1 MVCNLSKWEILQ
13 LSDIPKIIL
22 IGTDCNTTWMMVNA
36 LQKDY
41 PDLIVA
47 VENPVPR
54 LIKIKR
60 RIARLGLIE
69 VFGQLLFILYISI
82 IKYLNSNQLQSLLDS
97 TGLSTEIPKN
107 LILNHF
113 SSVNSNEFI
122 SWLRFIQPRVVI
134 INGTR
139 IISKKVLNST
149 KAVFL
154 NTHCGITPAYRGVHG
169 AYWALTQGDNNNVGV
184 TIHIVDEGIDTGG
197 ILFQEKIQIE
207 NNDNFLTYPI
217 KQYLI
222 GTTLMRRAVNEVL
235 AGRTFK
241 YNRDD
246 LFSKVWYHPT
256 IWNYLWNYFR
266 YGVR

>member
-1 MVCNLSKWEILQ
+1 MT
-13 LSDIPKIIL
+13 DIPRIIL
-22 IGTDCNTTWMMVNA
+22 IGTDCTTTWMMVNA
-36 LQKDY
+36 LRKDY

-47 VENPVPR
+47 VEKPVHR
-54 LIKIKR
+54 SIIIKR
-60 RIARLGLIE
+60 RIARLGLIK
-69 VFGQLLFILYISI
+69 VFGQLLFILLISI
-82 IKYLNSNQLQSLLDS
+82 IKYFNTNRLQSLITS
-97 TGLSTEIPKN
+97 TGLSSEVPKD

-122 SWLRFIQPRVVI
+122 SWLRFIQPKVVI

-169 AYWALTQGDNNNVGV
+169 AYWALTLGDNNNVGV
-184 TIHIVDEGIDTGG
+184 TIHIVDEGIDTGS

-207 NNDNFLTYPI
+207 NYDNFLTYPI

-222 GTTLMRRAVNEVL
+222 GTTLMKRAVKEVV
-235 AGRTFK
+235 AGHTLK
-241 YNRDD
+241 YNRED
-246 LFSKVWYHPT
+246 LISKIWHHPT
-256 IWNYLWNYFR
+256 IWVYLWNYFR